1 MVQHGNTVY
10 GIHPCLLLGG
20 GGSDGDGGTAQIIV
34 TTHHA
39 RTSLSDAL
47 QATG

>member
-1 MVQHGNTVY
+1 MVQHGNTVH

-20 GGSDGDGGTAQIIV
+20 GGGGSGGTAQIMV
-34 TTHHA
+34 TTHQA

-47 QATG
+47 QTTG